1 MGASVRA
8 ATLTEVL
15 PEAGR
20 AQVRADVF
28 FHLAGVA
35 LVPTV
40 TALAARGVPQRF
52 CDSDRPLL
60 IDGAT
65 LDTHVNEGYLRVAMR
80 LLVAA
85 GWLTEVPTDTPGVPA
100 YQATARGRLALRAAP
115 PLFEQVSSF
124 LPHAIRISDALF
136 TEGDSGAL
144 PWLRHF
150 ARRARQRW
158 RIDSAIEHPQVAD
171 QIRRYLDGVLIAPV
185 IVALGRAGVLTR
197 LTEGP
202 VDLEALGGN
211 TATLSCAFDLLAG
224 QGWVIPSADRVAL
237 TPEGRYAAQIAASY
251 GVTVSYLPTFTQL
264 PALIFG
270 NADVPRV
277 DEHGDEALV
286 DRAMNVWGSGG
297 AHKTYFRRLD
307 EIVVDIFNRPI
318 DQQPLGICDMG
329 CGDGTLLAHLY
340 ATVCE
345 RTLRGT
351 LLDTH
356 PLVIVGAD
364 FNKVAR
370 RETGRTLRR
379 ARIPNHHVIAG
390 DINRP
395 AFLASELEKRGI
407 DSHELLHVRS
417 FLDHNRPY
425 TGLADYR
432 PHSRMAASSGAFAHR
447 GRLIAPDALE
457 ENLVRHLRRW
467 APYAARFG
475 LLVLELHT
483 IPPSLTA
490 ANLDR
495 TPAIA
500 YDATHGYS
508 DQYLVEVPVFL
519 ACAREA
525 GLHADARFHA
535 RFPASELAT
544 VTINFFTA
552 RSGADA
558 QRPDPGRSASQEE

>member
-1 MGASVRA
+1 MASESLPDTARAKVR
-8 ATLTEVL
+8 
-15 PEAGR
+15 G
-20 AQVRADVF
+20 DVF
-28 FHLAGVA
+28 FHLAGIA
-35 LVPTV
+35 IVPTV
-40 TALAARGVPQRF
+40 TALAGRGIVQWLA
-52 CDSDRPLL
+52 DADAPLV
-60 IDGAT
+60 IDASTVG
-65 LDTHVNEGYLRVAMR
+65 THANDGYLRVALR

-85 GWLTEVPTDTPGVPA
+85 GWLEEIRTDPVESPA
-100 YQATARGRLALRAAP
+100 YQATPRGRIALRGAP

-124 LPHAIRISDALF
+124 LPHAMRLDDALF
-136 TEGDSGAL
+136 REGESGAL
-144 PWLRHF
+144 PLLTHF
-150 ARRARQRW
+150 VRRARQRW
-158 RIDSAIEHPQVAD
+158 RIDSAVDDPAVSD
-171 QIRRYLDGVLIAPV
+171 QIRRYLDGLLIGPV
-185 IVALGRAGVLTR
+185 MVALARRGVLAR
-197 LTEGP
+197 LLSGD
-202 VDLEALGGN
+202 VDIEEIGGN
-211 TATLSCAFDLLAG
+211 RSALSCAFDLLAT
-224 QGWVIPSADRVAL
+224 QGWIVPAANRVAL
-237 TPEGRYAAQIAASY
+237 TAEGGYAAQIAPAY
-251 GVTVSYLPTFTQL
+251 GVTVSYLPTFAQL

-270 NADVPRV
+270 NADLPRV

-297 AHKTYFRRLD
+297 AHTTYFKRVD
-307 EIVVDIFNRPI
+307 EIVVEIFNRPPE
-318 DQQPLGICDMG
+318 QQPIGICDMG

-340 ATVCE
+340 GVVRE
-345 RTLRGT
+345 RTLRGAH
-351 LLDTH
+351 LDAH

-370 RETGRTLRR
+370 RETSRTLR
-379 ARIPNHHVIAG
+379 AAGIPNYHVIAG

-395 AFLASELEKRGI
+395 AHLASELEKRSI

-425 TGLADYR
+425 TGLVDYK
-432 PHSRMAASSGAFAHR
+432 PHTRTSTSTGAFAHR
-447 GRLIAPDALE
+447 GRLIPPDELE

-483 IPPSLTA
+483 IPPALTA

-525 GLHADARFHA
+525 GLYSDSRFHA

-552 RSGADA
+552 RGEADA
-558 QRPDPGRSASQEE
+558 